1 MKKFFFLLFLL
12 PLFSFSQNGMITKH
26 YLSGRV
32 LSQIHYVDGVQD
44 GLCRYYHDY
53 GSWVIMSEVNYKN
66 GKMTGL
72 LKTYFKTGQLEHE
85 GNYKYTDK
93 GVYSKKDGVWKTY
106 YKNGQLRM
114 ESIIKDGIQ
123 VEWKSY
129 DTDGELQAVP
139 EDGC

>member
-1 MKKFFFLLFLL
+1 
-12 PLFSFSQNGMITKH
+12 MITKH

-44 GLCRYYHDY
+44 GLSRYYHDY

-129 DTDGELQAVP
+129 DTDGKLQAVP